1 MSEINLLS
9 NFNRQDI
16 FGYYTVGK
24 LKMYSQIEAV
34 EISQRLNLPI
44 DWHFN
49 EEVFRHCDWIVEP
62 KESISDLYR
71 KRCEQLREKYD
82 HLILVYSGGADS
94 DNILNFFIE
103 NNIRLDEVVS
113 YTNYEGS
120 QNRLSQFNAEI
131 FEVAIPKIK
140 KVQEKQPLLK
150 HTIIDTTQLTLK
162 KFSSL
167 NLDLIYNQNT
177 TTGTFS
183 TIKDEMKM
191 TQKHWREMFSIGKK
205 VGFIWGVDK
214 PRVLLDDD
222 LNCNYIFTSAG
233 ISAAITPA
241 MQRRN
246 STWEFD
252 ELFYWSPDF
261 PKIPIK
267 QAHIIK
273 NFIKRVGINQFKT
286 KPRKVKETIL
296 QPPKSSFV
304 LTHGNNY
311 LQNHDLVRL
320 IYPYWYDIPHQ
331 YKAINLIIYEKEM
344 WFNGKI
350 NSEEQAK
357 NWKIITQKMLEITKT
372 DYRKQSW
379 LNHSLHVSKPYNLG
393 K

>member
-1 MSEINLLS
+1 MSEITLLS

-24 LKMYSQIEAV
+24 LKVYSQIEAV

-49 EEVFRHCDWIVEP
+49 EEVFRHCDWTVEP

-71 KRCEQLREKYD
+71 KRCEQLRENYD

-113 YTNYEGS
+113 YMDYEGS

-140 KVQEKQPLLK
+140 KIQEKQPLLK

-214 PRVLLDDD
+214 PKVLVDDD
-222 LNCNYIFTSAG
+222 LNCNYIFACAG
-233 ISAAITPA
+233 IAAAITPA

-246 STWEFD
+246 NTWEFD

-273 NFIKRVGINQFKT
+273 NFTKRVGLGQFKT
-286 KPRKVKETIL
+286 KPRKAKDAML
-296 QPPKSSFV
+296 QAPQSSFI
-304 LTHGNNY
+304 LINGNNY
-311 LQNHDLVRL
+311 LQNDELNRL
-320 IYPYWYDIPHQ
+320 IYPYWYDIPYQ
-331 YKAINLIIYEKEM
+331 YKAINMIPIIFIGSGRMK
-344 WFNGKI
+344 
-350 NSEEQAK
+350 
-357 NWKIITQKMLEITKT
+357 
-372 DYRKQSW
+372 
-379 LNHSLHVSKPYNLG
+379 SKPIFVMLFLEL
-393 K
+393 

>member
-1 MSEINLLS
+1 MSEITLLS

-24 LKMYSQIEAV
+24 LKVYSQIEAV
-34 EISQRLNLPI
+34 ELHQRLNLPI

-49 EEVFRHCDWIVEP
+49 EEVFRHCDWTVEP

-71 KRCEQLREKYD
+71 KRCEQLRENYD

-113 YTNYEGS
+113 YMDYEGS

-140 KVQEKQPLLK
+140 KIQEKQPLLK

-183 TIKDEMKM
+183 TIKDDLKM
-191 TQKHWREMFSIGKK
+191 SQNHWREMFSVGKK

-214 PRVLLDDD
+214 PKVLVDDD
-222 LNCNYIFTSAG
+222 LNFNYIFTSPG
-233 ISAAITPA
+233 ISAAITPE

-246 STWEFD
+246 NIWEFD

-273 NFIKRVGINQFKT
+273 NFTKRVGINQFKT
-286 KPRKVKETIL
+286 KPRKVKDAIL
-296 QPPKSSFV
+296 QAPKSSFV
-304 LTHGNNY
+304 LINGNNY
-311 LQNHDLVRL
+311 LQNDELNRL

-331 YKAINLIIYEKEM
+331 YKAVNLIIYEKEM

-379 LNHSLHVSKPYNLG
+379 LNHSIHASKFYNLG